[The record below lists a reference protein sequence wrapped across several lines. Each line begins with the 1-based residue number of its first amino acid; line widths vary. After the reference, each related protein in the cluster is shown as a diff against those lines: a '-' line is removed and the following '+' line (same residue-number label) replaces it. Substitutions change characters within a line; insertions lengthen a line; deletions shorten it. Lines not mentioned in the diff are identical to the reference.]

1 MGVRS
6 CSVRYRFASSH
17 LRRWEDSS
25 GGALPSWKGVRE
37 EPRREAEGERRLPA
51 LKCVLAM
58 VTSFA
63 MGEVGE
69 VGCEVCEGF
78 LRMPVDGQSALIFDG
93 GKGGWR
99 GVNVPLGR
107 LAGGLPVLFASF
119 DAMVPKL
126 SVRSSCR
133 ATQL

>member
-93 GKGGWR
+93 GKGGGGESTYPWAAWQ
-99 GVNVPLGR
+99 
-107 LAGGLPVLFASF
+107 AGCPYS
-119 DAMVPKL
+119 
-126 SVRSSCR
+126 SRRSTPWFRS
-133 ATQL
+133 